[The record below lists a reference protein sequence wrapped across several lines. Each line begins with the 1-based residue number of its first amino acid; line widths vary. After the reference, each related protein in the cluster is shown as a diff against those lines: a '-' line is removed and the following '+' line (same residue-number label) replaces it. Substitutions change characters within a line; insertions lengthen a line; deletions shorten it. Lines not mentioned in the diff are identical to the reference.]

1 MTRTPADRPDEAF
14 EAHESPTARANHGAP
29 GAPAAD
35 EARAAPRAVGEHA
48 SPGHGGHGDKAPPS
62 RPVIALTS
70 TWAKVR
76 RIVVLSWD
84 SFWADRCTTAASSL
98 AYQSALAL
106 VPLVAVGLA
115 LLKASGQLDAGSEL
129 LNFIVQQIFPS
140 SAEARAEVVKSL
152 SSFSDKIAAGAL
164 GSFGLVTSLGVGFF
178 LFLSVEDIWNRIWES
193 QRERTYV
200 ERFLLFY
207 TGITLLPFIAAVSFL
222 HTAALWRGYGVLRQL
237 LSLGT
242 TVVVL
247 TLANRLLPT
256 LNVRWRPAFVGGLTS
271 AILLELAKVGL
282 GLYLSFVTGSYRSIY
297 GALGVL
303 PLFLLSIYLAWFF
316 ILWGVEVSRAAQR
329 LPLLERMLEPG
340 SRNASKLPT
349 LEDAMLVI
357 SGPLAARLLCDVARN
372 FKQGQRALPILEIEQ
387 RHGLPESV
395 VRRVLK
401 RLEKAGL
408 VIEHEDGYMLARPP
422 DAIRLYDVLRL
433 FQPPR
438 HYYAQAEPDALDQVL
453 NQLDL
458 TDQEQT
464 QSITFASLI

>member
-1 MTRTPADRPDEAF
+1 MSSHRRL
-14 EAHESPTARANHGAP
+14 
-29 GAPAAD
+29 
-35 EARAAPRAVGEHA
+35 
-48 SPGHGGHGDKAPPS
+48 PPS
-62 RPVIALTS
+62 ALTS
-70 TWAKVR
+70 TWAKVQ

-84 SFWADRCTTAASSL
+84 GFWADRCTTAASSL
-98 AYQSALAL
+98 AYQTALAL

-129 LNFIVQQIFPS
+129 LNFIVQQVFPS
-140 SAEARAEVVKSL
+140 SAEARLEVVKSL

-164 GSFGLVTSLGVGFF
+164 GSFGLVTSLAVGFF

-222 HTAALWRGYGVLRQL
+222 HTAALWRGYGALRQL

-242 TVVVL
+242 TAIVL

-271 AILLELAKVGL
+271 AVLLELAKVCL

-329 LPLLERMLEPG
+329 LPLLERMLDG
-340 SRNASKLPT
+340 DRHSAKLPE
-349 LEDAMLVI
+349 LDDALLTI

-372 FKQGQRALPILEIEQ
+372 FKQGQKGLPILEIEQ

-422 DAIRLYDVLRL
+422 DAIRLHDVLRL

-438 HYYAQAEPDALDQVL
+438 HYYAQTEPDALDQVL
-453 NQLDL
+453 MQLEQ

>member
-1 MTRTPADRPDEAF
+1 MTSLRP
-14 EAHESPTARANHGAP
+14 P
-29 GAPAAD
+29 PAA
-35 EARAAPRAVGEHA
+35 AF
-48 SPGHGGHGDKAPPS
+48 
-62 RPVIALTS
+62 LS

-76 RIVVLSWD
+76 RIVRLSWD
-84 SFWADRCTTAASSL
+84 AFWADRCTMASSSL

-140 SAEARAEVVKSL
+140 SNEARAEVVKSL
-152 SSFSDKIAAGAL
+152 SGFSDKIAAGAL
-164 GSFGLVTSLGVGFF
+164 GSFGLVTSLAVGFF

-207 TGITLLPFIAAVSFL
+207 TGITLLPFISAVSFL
-222 HTAALWRGYGVLRQL
+222 HTAALWRGYGIARQL

-242 TVVVL
+242 TTIVL

-271 AILLELAKVGL
+271 AMLLELAKVGL
-282 GLYLSFVTGSYRSIY
+282 GFYLSYITGPYRSIY

-303 PLFLLSIYLAWFF
+303 PLFLLSIYLAWLI

-329 LPLLERMLEPG
+329 LPLLERMLEERG
-340 SRNASKLPT
+340 ETKLPV
-349 LEDAMLVI
+349 LDDAMLTI

-372 FKQGQRALPILEIEQ
+372 FKQGQKGLPILEIEQ

-395 VRRVLK
+395 VRRVFR
-401 RLEKAGL
+401 RLEKANL
-408 VIEHEDGYMLARPP
+408 VIQHEDGYMLARPP
-422 DAIRLYDVLRL
+422 DAIRVHEVLDL
-433 FQPPR
+433 FTPPR

-453 NQLDL
+453 NQLEH
-458 TDQEQT
+458 TEKEQT
-464 QSITFASLI
+464 HSITFASLI